1 KMEWWSNGNQRI
13 GVCTQ
18 SSLSDVIPTEEF
30 PHPAHCH
37 SEGAYE
43 RRISTDQRDIF
54 TITTPGTGILHSL
67 RLFRMT
73 ALSRHRERAAE
84 ALRSVEGDA

>member
-1 KMEWWSNGNQRI
+1 METRELEYAP
-13 GVCTQ
+13 Q
-18 SSLSDVIPTEEF
+18 SGLSDVIPTEEF

-37 SEGAYE
+37 SEEACD

-67 RLFRMT
+67 RSFRMT
-73 ALSRHRERAAE
+73 ALSRHREQAAE
-84 ALRSVEGDA
+84 ARRSVEGDS